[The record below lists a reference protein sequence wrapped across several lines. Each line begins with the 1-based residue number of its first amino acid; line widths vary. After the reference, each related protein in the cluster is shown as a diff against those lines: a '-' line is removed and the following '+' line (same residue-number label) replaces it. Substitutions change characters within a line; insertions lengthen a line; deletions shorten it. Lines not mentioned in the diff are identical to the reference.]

1 MTADYIGL
9 IRSGVVYVLHPPAEE
24 DILGVLVLRASAEAL
39 WIENV
44 AVQPQH
50 QHRGYGR
57 RLLQFAEEQARA
69 TGVGELRLY
78 TNELMVE
85 NIRLYTRLGWVEF
98 DRRLEEGFRRVFMR
112 KSVAPTSGSRK
123 SLDQG

>member
-85 NIRLYTRLGWVEF
+85 SIGLYTRLGWAEF
-98 DRRLEEGFRRVFMR
+98 DRRLEDGFRRVFMR
-112 KSVAPTSGSRK
+112 KRVGTRLKQS
-123 SLDQG
+123 